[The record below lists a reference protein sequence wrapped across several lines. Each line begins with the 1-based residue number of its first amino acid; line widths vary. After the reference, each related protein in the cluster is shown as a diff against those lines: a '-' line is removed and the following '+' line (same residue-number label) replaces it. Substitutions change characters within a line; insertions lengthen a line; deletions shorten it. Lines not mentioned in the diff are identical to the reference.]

1 MKVKPFNIKNVLIT
15 LSVISVII
23 IGIIFI
29 SNTYSV
35 KEEKPTDLIITNDK
49 VTKEN
54 GTTKISA
61 EVINQTGEEYAL
73 KYINVKVISEGNEII
88 LPAYVGDTIK
98 DNTSKKL
105 DVTYDKE
112 LEVSSVTYEV
122 KK

>member
-15 LSVISVII
+15 LSIISVII

-112 LEVSSVTYEV
+112 LEVSSVTYEI